1 MNFAKYS
8 VRKSTGK
15 AVTSTNAISYGGII
29 VDGGGDAVSNDWFYK
44 DTNDN
49 VHCKYNLVGDKE
61 VAAYSAS
68 TTTDKITAVKNALAS
83 ITSSSTTS
91 EIASVL
97 VTIQGLL

>member
-15 AVTSTNAISYGGII
+15 AVTSTNATYYGGI
-29 VDGGGDAVSNDWFYK
+29 GYNGSDAVSNDWFYK
-44 DTNDN
+44 DNDDN
-49 VHCKYNLVGDKE
+49 IHCKYNLVGDKE
-61 VAAYSAS
+61 VAAYGAS
-68 TTTDKITAVKNALAS
+68 TTTDKITAIKNALAG

-91 EIASVL
+91 EIANVL